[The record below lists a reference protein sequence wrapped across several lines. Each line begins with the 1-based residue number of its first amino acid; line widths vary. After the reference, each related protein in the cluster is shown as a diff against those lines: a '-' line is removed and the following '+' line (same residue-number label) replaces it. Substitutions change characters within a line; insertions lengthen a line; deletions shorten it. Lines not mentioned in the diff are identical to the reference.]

1 MSRDPQF
8 AAYLVEAIP
17 RLRRYARVLT
27 GEPARGDDLVQD
39 TLERAW
45 ERRGQWRP
53 DTELRPWLF
62 SIMHNR
68 HVDTLRRQAVVP
80 MVELDPADEPAHRP
94 FDRAL
99 EALDLE
105 RGLASLPTEHREVL
119 MLVTVEQLS
128 YQEVADALGVPIG
141 TVMSRLSRAR
151 DRLRAALQFDAPVTP
166 LRRVK

>member
-1 MSRDPQF
+1 MHADPDF
-8 AAYLVEAIP
+8 AKRLIDAIP

-27 GEPARGDDLVQD
+27 GEPARSDDLVQD

-45 ERRGQWRP
+45 ERRAQWRP
-53 DTELRPWLF
+53 DTEIRPWLF

-68 HVDTLRRQAVVP
+68 HVDTVRRQAVAP
-80 MVELDPADEPAHRP
+80 MVELEGIDEPSHRP
-94 FDRAL
+94 FDRAV
-99 EALDLE
+99 EPQDLE
-105 RGLASLPTEHREVL
+105 RCLQALPEEQRAVL

-128 YQEVADALGVPIG
+128 YEDTALALGVPVG

-151 DRLRAALQFDAPVTP
+151 DRMRALLDGTLRSTG